1 MGCSSSK
8 SKVDIRYFRLSPVGV
23 YSLDRFNDKV
33 EDVIERFGRLQD
45 DVERKRRRL
54 DDLSGFSWTSKS
66 YYGDGGLK
74 KSIYGILLQF
84 AAVSQGDISKIKF
97 DVIER
102 KPFLKISLHG
112 LTLANADK
120 QIEAIEEYFD
130 EIAECFT
137 EKMPKIVEEM
147 GTLAE
152 RAVTAQ

>member
-8 SKVDIRYFRLSPVGV
+8 SKIDIRSFRLAPVGV

-33 EDVIERFGRLQD
+33 EDVIERFGRIQD

-54 DDLSGFSWTSKS
+54 DDVSGFTWSGKGRF
-66 YYGDGGLK
+66 GDGGLK

-84 AAVSQGDISKIKF
+84 AAVAQGDVTKIKF

-112 LTLANADK
+112 LTLAEADK
-120 QIEAIEEYFD
+120 QIEAIMDYFD

-147 GTLAE
+147 GNLAE
-152 RAVTAQ
+152 RAVTA